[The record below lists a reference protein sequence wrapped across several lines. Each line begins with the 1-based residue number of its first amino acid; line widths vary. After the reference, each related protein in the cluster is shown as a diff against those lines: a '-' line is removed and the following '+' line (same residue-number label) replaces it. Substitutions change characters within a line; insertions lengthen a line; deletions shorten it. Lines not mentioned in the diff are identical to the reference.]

1 MRAFSQVR
9 QLFLR
14 SLKTALQTKD
24 LLPLLPEYIRFQLLG
39 HGDAWRI
46 FTHLTAQERLILY
59 RLAREQLSKSDG
71 NILCEI
77 GSYLGASSCFLA
89 AAAKEAKEKSAIL
102 YCVDTWENQG
112 MTEGIRDTFD
122 EFKKNI
128 KSFSDVIITH
138 VGDST
143 NIAKSFDDKIDLLF
157 IDGDHSYEGCRRDV
171 ENWIPHLNTGGLIAM
186 HDYGWANG
194 VREVVT
200 EMVLPQAKKFQSLPN
215 MCWAW
220 I

>member
-1 MRAFSQVR
+1 MHILRSANE
-9 QLFLR
+9 LFLR
-14 SLKTALQTKD
+14 SLKVVLRAKN
-24 LLPLLPEYIRFQLLG
+24 LLPFLPGYIRFQLFG

-46 FTHLTAQERLILY
+46 FTHLTVQERLTLY
-59 RLAREQLSKSDG
+59 RLARLQLSKSDG

-89 AAAKEAKEKSAIL
+89 AAAKEAKGKSAIL

-122 EFKKNI
+122 EFKENM

-143 NIAKSFDDKIDLLF
+143 NIAKSFDEKIGPPL
-157 IDGDHSYEGCRRDV
+157 H
-171 ENWIPHLNTGGLIAM
+171 
-186 HDYGWANG
+186 
-194 VREVVT
+194 
-200 EMVLPQAKKFQSLPN
+200 
-215 MCWAW
+215 
-220 I
+220 